1 MGNESENP
9 PVRLRVTAGPH
20 EGREFEF
27 AGHDTF
33 IVGRSSRA
41 HFRLPQGDHF
51 GSRFHFLLEI
61 NPPSCSLSDLGS
73 HNGTYVNEQKV
84 MTADLKDGDVI
95 RAGETAMRISIPLW
109 DGGPAP
115 PAPHTPT
122 VAWRPAD
129 AGEGRIGDYLLE
141 RELGRGAMGVVYL
154 AAHEGSGAPFAVKT
168 LHPAVEA
175 GSAEVQRFLREARIL
190 QGLDHPHVVAFREMG
205 EAGGELYFVME
216 YVPGTDAGR
225 LVKQHGPLPVAR
237 AVRLTCQLL
246 DALAHAH
253 AKGFVHRDIKPS
265 NLLVTERAGQ
275 EWAMLADFGLG
286 RVYQESKLSGL
297 SVGGKF
303 GGTIPFMA
311 PEQITHFRESKPP
324 VDQYA
329 AAAALYNLLTARY
342 LYDFPRT
349 AAGRLAVILQ
359 EDPVPIRQRRADVPG
374 PLADAIHR
382 GLARDPRERFAD
394 VRALRGAL
402 LPFQT

>member
-1 MGNESENP
+1 
-9 PVRLRVTAGPH
+9 
-20 EGREFEF
+20 
-27 AGHDTF
+27 
-33 IVGRSSRA
+33 
-41 HFRLPQGDHF
+41 
-51 GSRFHFLLEI
+51 
-61 NPPSCSLSDLGS
+61 
-73 HNGTYVNEQKV
+73 
-84 MTADLKDGDVI
+84 
-95 RAGETAMRISIPLW
+95 
-109 DGGPAP
+109 
-115 PAPHTPT
+115 
-122 VAWRPAD
+122 
-129 AGEGRIGDYLLE
+129 
-141 RELGRGAMGVVYL
+141 
-154 AAHEGSGAPFAVKT
+154 
-168 LHPAVEA
+168 
-175 GSAEVQRFLREARIL
+175 
-190 QGLDHPHVVAFREMG
+190 MG